1 MKEKNCLIFGAT
13 GQIGRN
19 LIRKLTKNNYIVTA
33 VTRNSH
39 QQAYVLKTQANAG
52 YIEIVE
58 SSIHDEKKIRNLI
71 SKTDICI
78 NLIGI
83 LFEKGKF
90 NTFKNVHT
98 IFPFLISKLCEEY
111 NVKQFIHLSAL
122 GIENALSSKYA
133 KSKLQGE
140 EEIKKNFPASTIL
153 KPSVVYSVDDKF
165 TTSFM
170 SLLSILPIF
179 PLYYGGRTK
188 FIPIHCSDLTE
199 IIYQVISKEIKST
212 TIECIGPEVISLKD
226 ILKRLLKIIN
236 KKRFLIHMPLIFA
249 KLSASIFQLL
259 PKPLLTIDQLNL
271 LKYDN
276 LPSGEYKTNFDLGI
290 PSILKFEEEVIKYAY
305 MWKESGQFSSKKY
318 KKT

>member
-1 MKEKNCLIFGAT
+1 
-13 GQIGRN
+13 
-19 LIRKLTKNNYIVTA
+19 
-33 VTRNSH
+33 
-39 QQAYVLKTQANAG
+39 
-52 YIEIVE
+52 
-58 SSIHDEKKIRNLI
+58 
-71 SKTDICI
+71 
-78 NLIGI
+78 
-83 LFEKGKF
+83 
-90 NTFKNVHT
+90 
-98 IFPFLISKLCEEY
+98 
-111 NVKQFIHLSAL
+111 
-122 GIENALSSKYA
+122 
-133 KSKLQGE
+133 
-140 EEIKKNFPASTIL
+140 
-153 KPSVVYSVDDKF
+153 
-165 TTSFM
+165 M

-271 LKYDN
+271 LKHDN
-276 LPSGEYKTNFDLGI
+276 LPSGKYKTNFDLGI
-290 PSILKFEEEVIKYAY
+290 PSILKFEEEVEKYAY